1 MHHYVLNAYSMCSTH
16 IEVRMPDSIDPYL
29 PLTPVAFEILLCL
42 STGEKHGYAILREI
56 EGRTGGRLGLHAGSL
71 YRAMARLVDEG
82 LLQTVEA
89 PEQESD
95 RRRRYYAVTALG
107 REVARAEALRL
118 HAQLEAAR
126 IADLLG

>member
-1 MHHYVLNAYSMCSTH
+1 MSSKPLSH
-16 IEVRMPDSIDPYL
+16 L

-56 EGRTGGRLGLHAGSL
+56 EERTEGRLGLHAGSL

-82 LLQTVEA
+82 LLRTVAPPSEEA
-89 PEQESD
+89 D
-95 RRRRYYAVTALG
+95 ARRRYYAVTDLG

-118 HAQLEAAR
+118 RTQLEVAR
-126 IADLLG
+126 GAELLS

>member
-1 MHHYVLNAYSMCSTH
+1 MTD
-16 IEVRMPDSIDPYL
+16 PIDPHL

-56 EGRTGGRLGLHAGSL
+56 EERTGGRLGLHAGSL

-82 LLQTVEA
+82 LLRTVEA
-89 PEQESD
+89 PERESD